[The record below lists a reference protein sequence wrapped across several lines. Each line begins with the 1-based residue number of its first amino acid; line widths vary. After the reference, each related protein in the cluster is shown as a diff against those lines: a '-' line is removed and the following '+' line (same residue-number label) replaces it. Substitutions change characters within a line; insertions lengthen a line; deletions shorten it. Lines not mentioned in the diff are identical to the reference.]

1 MYTKFHEIELDQPTW
16 AVALLTT
23 SRTERNEIQTAVLCI
38 HSAGW
43 RENDPGKYLEYA
55 ERKCEIG
62 TGADLCTVIQKN
74 L

>member
-23 SRTERNEIQTAVLCI
+23 VEQKETKSKQPFCVFTLQDGEKTIQANIWNTA
-38 HSAGW
+38 
-43 RENDPGKYLEYA
+43 K
-55 ERKCEIG
+55 RKCEIG